1 MNDLK
6 PGSQV
11 SGAIT
16 NITHFGAFC
25 DIGVEK
31 SGLIHTSSMNGFKI
45 ALGDRVE
52 AIVVNVDVRKGRIG
66 LKLNKVL

>member
-31 SGLIHTSSMNGFKI
+31 SGLIHTSSMNGIRI

-52 AIVVNVDVRKGRIG
+52 ATVMNVDAKKGRIG